1 MAKPPP
7 ETAWEKQARVA
18 LREGDALT
26 ALRTLERASLHAKLQ
41 PGFPYLYAQ
50 ALVPPQ
56 PSALGQRPGT
66 PVGAHFVT
74 GRQAQDNSNT
84 APGSFGFRNPNHSFF
99 PLKTDR
105 KSTEPVALGDDG
117 VLGVIG
123 LPESA
128 FAQLQCPRRGFRCNE
143 IRPGKH
149 GILRGY
155 DAVPD
160 IVHQEHD
167 R

>member
-1 MAKPPP
+1 MA
-7 ETAWEKQARVA
+7 TAHIGQDRLIPLVQKFST
-18 LREGDALT
+18 G
-26 ALRTLERASLHAKLQ
+26 RASS
-41 PGFPYLYAQ
+41 F
-50 ALVPPQ
+50 
-56 PSALGQRPGT
+56 RGT
-66 PVGAHFVT
+66 VA
-74 GRQAQDNSNT
+74 AC
-84 APGSFGFRNPNHSFF
+84 
-99 PLKTDR
+99 
-105 KSTEPVALGDDG
+105 TEAVALGDDG
-117 VLGVIG
+117 VLGIIG

-128 FAQLQCPRRGFRCNE
+128 FAHLQCPRRGFRCNE

>member
-1 MAKPPP
+1 MA
-7 ETAWEKQARVA
+7 TAHIGQDRLIPLVQNFSTVARLASRGTVA
-18 LREGDALT
+18 A
-26 ALRTLERASLHAKLQ
+26 
-41 PGFPYLYAQ
+41 
-50 ALVPPQ
+50 
-56 PSALGQRPGT
+56 
-66 PVGAHFVT
+66 
-74 GRQAQDNSNT
+74 
-84 APGSFGFRNPNHSFF
+84 
-99 PLKTDR
+99 
-105 KSTEPVALGDDG
+105 TEAVALGDDG

>member
-1 MAKPPP
+1 VTVLLAYLWRRLSLDAADLAQTKSRSGVARAAVPK
-7 ETAWEKQARVA
+7 TAVAIMSLRMGVRRCWIRPRPHDGNCAYWPGSLSLSFRISRRVA
-18 LREGDALT
+18 RL
-26 ALRTLERASLHAKLQ
+26 AS
-41 PGFPYLYAQ
+41 
-50 ALVPPQ
+50 
-56 PSALGQRPGT
+56 RGT
-66 PVGAHFVT
+66 VA
-74 GRQAQDNSNT
+74 A
-84 APGSFGFRNPNHSFF
+84 
-99 PLKTDR
+99 
-105 KSTEPVALGDDG
+105 TEAVALGDDG